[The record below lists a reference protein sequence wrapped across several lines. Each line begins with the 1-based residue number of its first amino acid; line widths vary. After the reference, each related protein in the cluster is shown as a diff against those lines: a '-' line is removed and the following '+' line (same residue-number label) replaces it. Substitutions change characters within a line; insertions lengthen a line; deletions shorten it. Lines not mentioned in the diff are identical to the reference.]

1 MKKSVG
7 VLLATAVLAL
17 SSACGQSGSDA
28 GAAASGD
35 AGRADTT
42 AAADESPSDA
52 PLTRDNFAERLS
64 AAQLDA
70 GSAHIETTTSASG
83 MDVSMTGDV
92 VIAKNLEDSA
102 SRVSMDSSGMA
113 MEVRVVGGNL
123 YMKMGQMTGG
133 KFVKIDLD
141 DPDGAF
147 AKSFGSLTEQIDP
160 GEQLALFDDAL
171 VEFENQGS
179 GGEIDG
185 VETSKLRLVLDTEK
199 VLGANADAKKLGPK
213 LPQQMEYV
221 LFVGQDDLMRRMV
234 ADIAGTSTTTD
245 WSRWGEDVEVE
256 APKKSEITDA
266 PAFPFPTA
274 GALDG

>member
-28 GAAASGD
+28 GAASGD

-123 YMKMGQMTGG
+123 YMKMGQMTGD
-133 KFVKIDLD
+133 KFVEIDLD

-147 AKSFGSLTEQIDP
+147 GKSFGNLTEQVDP
-160 GEQLALFDDAL
+160 GEQLALFDEAL

-199 VLGANADAKKLGPK
+199 VLGANADAKKLGSK